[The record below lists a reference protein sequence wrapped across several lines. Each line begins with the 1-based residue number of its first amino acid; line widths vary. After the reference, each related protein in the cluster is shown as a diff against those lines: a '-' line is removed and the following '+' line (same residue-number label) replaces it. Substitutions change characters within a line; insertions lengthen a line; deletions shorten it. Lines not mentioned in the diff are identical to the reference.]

1 MIVIKDSDFEMV
13 QVKTSPFFNLSI
25 LTPINEGKENERFE
39 MKLFGYGMTFEQCIK
54 EVVNLKLSRIDKTIT
69 VSEYIK
75 LYAEEVNKIERLVQ
89 TIDKKEVARSRKI
102 PYRGQL
108 FAFCCIQ
115 IFSTSTFSPDISS
128 GKKPI
133 RKWSHSLPQSH
144 RGCQ

>member
-1 MIVIKDSDFEMV
+1 MLVIKDSDFEMV

-39 MKLFGYGMTFEQCIK
+39 MKLFGYGMTFEQCIR

-89 TIDKKEVARSRKI
+89 TIDKKEEEN
-102 PYRGQL
+102 
-108 FAFCCIQ
+108 
-115 IFSTSTFSPDISS
+115 D
-128 GKKPI
+128 
-133 RKWSHSLPQSH
+133 
-144 RGCQ
+144 